1 MSFVERAG
9 AIALA
14 AVALVGCGVGGSPY
28 GGPRSLSDFQTASL
42 DLTYDSSGLVATLNY
57 ASIPDPDCE
66 LLDDDAFARL
76 NGRSVPLFRGAIKVN
91 PPMGDDGT
99 FDCLPPSVTLGP
111 IPDDLSPPWTLEL
124 GDSSAVVSATFDLKP
139 VTPAAIGPVANPV
152 LNSWTDTLTIL
163 VQDDP
168 GDTMPISAVATM
180 TASNGY
186 GSIANAQIGQSSL
199 VFPQAIN
206 PESAPGPITV
216 QVIADY
222 FSAAELLACQAPKC
236 SMTYGSGIIPVWTT
250 TNFTIQL
257 ACPSSNVCL

>member
-9 AIALA
+9 VMALA
-14 AVALVGCGVGGSPY
+14 AVASVGCGSPY
-28 GGPRSLSDFQTASL
+28 GGPRPLSDFQRASL
-42 DLTYDSSGLVATLNY
+42 DLQYNSTGLFATLNY

-76 NGRSVPLFRGAIKVN
+76 NGRSVALFRGAIEVT
-91 PPMGDDGT
+91 PPMGDDGAVN
-99 FDCLPPSVTLGP
+99 CVPPSVTLGA
-111 IPDDLSPPWTLEL
+111 IPADLSPPWTLEI

-152 LNSWTDTLTIL
+152 LNSWTDSLTIA

-168 GDTMPISAVATM
+168 GDTLPISAVATI

-186 GSIANAQIGQSSL
+186 GSIATAQIGQSSL
-199 VFPQAIN
+199 VFPEAIN
-206 PESAPGPITV
+206 PQSAPGPLSV
-216 QVIADY
+216 QVVADY
-222 FSAAELLACQAPKC
+222 FSAAELLACQGPKC
-236 SMTYGSGIIPVWTT
+236 SLAVGSGVIPVWTT

-257 ACPSSNVCL
+257 ACPSNSVCP